1 MEPTLFMRLYVS
13 GTLRHEEKPNV
24 KREIFT
30 CIVDSKRFS
39 YDSIFYTNF
48 MRDWMVRKERPISY
62 I

>member
-1 MEPTLFMRLYVS
+1 MHLYVS

-30 CIVDSKRFS
+30 CVVDSKRFS